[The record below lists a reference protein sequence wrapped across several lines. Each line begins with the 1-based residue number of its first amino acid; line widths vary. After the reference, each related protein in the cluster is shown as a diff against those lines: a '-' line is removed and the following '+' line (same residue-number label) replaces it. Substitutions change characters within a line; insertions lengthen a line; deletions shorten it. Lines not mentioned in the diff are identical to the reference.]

1 MFTGLSSW
9 SSAVRKRSA
18 AALGR
23 REGDFVPRLLT
34 LLGSPD
40 RGTRYG
46 ACEALAC
53 LGPKA
58 DPAARQLRALLADP
72 DPWLRILAAEAVVRL
87 GPQERTASVP
97 DLLRA
102 AGVNDPADRR
112 KRVEGA
118 LAEALFTPGPGK
130 RGPKAILTGS
140 LDGVD
145 RPLLYAA
152 VRDMLK
158 NEDGRIRGLVA
169 PVYKLLTPQDVAV
182 LLPDI
187 AAAIRT
193 PAPSGEMF
201 AYGIRFAGLD
211 LLAGLRVREGMA
223 LGVDIMEEFRWGRK
237 LDRCIKALVPY
248 GGAAREFLPRLRE
261 VRRAIAGRDDKD
273 LPALEKLI
281 ADIEADQH
289 PPTLRSVSEFIQSQA
304 KRQAQPK

>member
-1 MFTGLSSW
+1 
-9 SSAVRKRSA
+9 
-18 AALGR
+18 
-23 REGDFVPRLLT
+23 

-40 RGTRYG
+40 RDTRYG

-201 AYGIRFAGLD
+201 AYGIRFAGVD
-211 LLAGLRVREGMA
+211 LLARLRIREGMA
-223 LGVDIMEEFRWGRK
+223 LSLELMNEFRWGR
-237 LDRCIKALVPY
+237 DMGRCIGPLTQY
-248 GGAAREFLPRLRE
+248 GGAAKDLVPGIRE
-261 VRRAIAGRDDKD
+261 VRQKLAAQDKD
-273 LPALEKLI
+273 WEKKDDDRKRDILALDKLI
-281 ADIEADQH
+281 TVIEADRK
-289 PPTLRSVSEFIQSQA
+289 PPTLRSAEEFIRTPDPG
-304 KRQAQPK
+304 K